1 MNITDWGSLTRTE
14 LSQLAADK
22 ALVVIPTGAIEQH
35 GDHLRVDTDTRLS
48 TSITRLA
55 ASRVRN
61 APIVVGPPV
70 AIGFSPHHAAW
81 PGTITLRL
89 ETYLA
94 LLHDIARSV
103 LDSGFARVLF
113 VNGHGGNEAPMRSLV
128 TQMVTD
134 GFPVSMVNYFQP
146 SIADWT
152 PMLKG
157 ALPRAGHACEQE
169 TALIL
174 SIPETGEPERR
185 RLLDAVKGLP
195 PRIIQPW
202 MAPGA
207 DADPITTFG
216 AGWPPIFQNED
227 CGYYGDPA
235 ASEKATGDE
244 ILEITVARL
253 ATFFE
258 AFATASLRLGA
269 RQGFA
274 PPAGNA
280 REKP

>member
-1 MNITDWGSLTRTE
+1 MTIKDWGSLTRIE
-14 LSQLAADK
+14 LGQLAGDK

-48 TSITRLA
+48 TSVTRLA
-55 ASRVRN
+55 AGRVKN
-61 APIVVGPPV
+61 TPIVVGPAV
-70 AIGFSPHHAAW
+70 AMGFSPHHAAW

-103 LDSGFARVLF
+103 LDAGFSRVLF
-113 VNGHGGNEAPMRSLV
+113 VNGHGGNEAPLRSVV

-134 GFPVSMVNYFQP
+134 GFPVAMVNYFQP

-174 SIPETGEPERR
+174 SIPETDEAERQ
-185 RLLDAVKGLP
+185 RLMSAVQGMP
-195 PRIIQPW
+195 PRLVQPW
-202 MAPGA
+202 MSPAAQG
-207 DADPITTFG
+207 DPITAYG
-216 AGWPPIFQNED
+216 AGWPPIFQDDD

-235 ASEKATGDE
+235 AAEKATGDE
-244 ILEITVARL
+244 ILEITVTKL
-253 ATFFE
+253 AAFFE
-258 AFATASLRLGA
+258 AFAVADLRLGS

-274 PPAGNA
+274 AKAG
-280 REKP
+280 RI